1 MSNKRNK
8 GRLSGPW
15 IAMDRHQY
23 KSAAFAQL
31 SAVAQALLV
40 HLTFHYHTKLMNS
53 VHISTRVGAKK
64 LNVSRGSVANATH
77 ELEHYGF
84 IVKVRGAYLGVE
96 GVGKSA
102 HYRLT
107 AQRYGNVGATRDYE
121 KWNGE
126 IFDRKKQNPV
136 HQEGHT
142 VHQAGHKNGA
152 ATPQKMEQV
161 STRRAI
167 RTAPEC
173 PPGGP
178 YLVQPDGERSG
189 GAEVRGGE
197 HPPEAEPMSGP
208 TEWTTPILTEM
219 PYKPELRALYYNTG
233 APQDLERRCKLWQKG
248 SHVN

>member
-40 HLTFHYHTKLMNS
+40 HLTSHYHTKLMNS

-64 LNVSRGSVANATH
+64 LNVSRGSVANAMH

-121 KWNGE
+121 KWDGE
-126 IFDRKKQNPV
+126 MFTTTKRVKQNPV

-142 VHQAGHKNGA
+142 VHQAGHKDGA

-189 GAEVRGGE
+189 GAEVGDGE
-197 HPPEAEPMSGP
+197 HPPEPAVMGGL
-208 TEWTTPILTEM
+208 TEWYT
-219 PYKPELRALYYNTG
+219 PELRALYCNT
-233 APQDLERRCKLWQKG
+233 ADPQDLEHVCGLWRI
-248 SHVN
+248 SSYVN